1 MNELNENNL
10 NTLLSVDHLS
20 VCYGSGAAA
29 VHAVCDV
36 SFAIAPGEIVGL
48 VGESGSGKS
57 TIAHAAMGLLNQDVS
72 GHSGLSVGGDIQF
85 KGRSL
90 LTEKSHLN
98 RVRGRHIG
106 MMFQSSHSAFNPQM
120 TIGQQMAEAI
130 RWHLKLNKSQ
140 ALQLALTTL
149 QDVGMPRPEEI
160 LHNYAFELSG
170 GMCQR
175 AALAMV
181 MALQPS
187 LILADEPT
195 ASLDMVVQAELVR
208 WLADIQKKR
217 GFAMLMISHDLNL
230 IARLADRLLVM
241 YQGEVLEQ
249 GDTHSVLTQPQHP
262 YTAELL
268 NAIPRLTQPDRKGEM
283 MAENI
288 WGQIDV

>member
-1 MNELNENNL
+1 MLNKLNVNSL

-20 VCYGSGAAA
+20 VSYGAGAQA
-29 VHAVCDV
+29 VQAVRDM
-36 SFAIAPGEIVGL
+36 SFTIAPGEIVGL

-57 TIAHAAMGLLNQDVS
+57 TVAQAILGLLNQDVS
-72 GHSGLSVGGDIQF
+72 GQSSASVSGDIQF
-85 KGRSL
+85 EGRSL
-90 LTEKSHLN
+90 LTASHHLQ

-106 MMFQSSHSAFNPQM
+106 MMFQSSHSAFVPQM
-120 TIGQQMAEAI
+120 TIGQQMTEAI

-140 ALQLALTTL
+140 AQQLALVAL

-175 AALAMV
+175 AALAMI

-195 ASLDMVVQAELVR
+195 ASLDVVAQAELVR

-230 IARLADRLLVM
+230 IARLANRLLVM

-262 YTAELL
+262 YTAELIS
-268 NAIPRLTQPDRKGEM
+268 AIPRLTEPLQQDRQKVLV
-283 MAENI
+283 N
-288 WGQIDV
+288 D